1 MGYNCV
7 RCRSDAINPGH
18 YGRTENDDLHL
29 CYVCYWRVRAEELR
43 NHVIDEIKLIKTR
56 LMKGRAYVDLED
68 IIETIK
74 KI

>member
-1 MGYNCV
+1 
-7 RCRSDAINPGH
+7 
-18 YGRTENDDLHL
+18 LHL
-29 CYVCYWRVRAEELR
+29 CDVCYWRARAEGLR